1 MMKKVNTQNVEQA
14 VAEESKQASGKYG
27 EKEFSYGYYSKV
39 LNKPFDTLEELC
51 KEEQEFLA
59 AEEAKKQATE
69 ARKNQ
74 AAEVEKA
81 FKELNAAKLV
91 YNKEVT
97 ALYSEL
103 AKNIEVAKA
112 NYNESLKKANEKLD
126 AAQLTYNEALNKFI
140 EDHPTGYHLT
150 LKDGDNVVTIR
161 SNTAADA
168 AEAFVGED
176 FTKKF
181 FDSFFKFLK

>member
-1 MMKKVNTQNVEQA
+1 MMKKINEQKQQEQ
-14 VAEESKQASGKYG
+14 VKAEDSGQASSK
-27 EKEFSYGYYSKV
+27 SRDYGYYSKV

-51 KEEQEFLA
+51 EAEQEFLA
-59 AEEAKKQATE
+59 VEEAKKRAAE
-69 ARKNQ
+69 ARKNK
-74 AAEVEKA
+74 AAVVEKA

-91 YNKEVT
+91 YNEEVT
-97 ALYSEL
+97 ALYADL
-103 AKNIEVAKA
+103 AKNIEAAKVA
-112 NYNESLKKANEKLD
+112 YNEGIKKSNEKLD
-126 AAQLTYNEALNKFI
+126 TAQVTYNEALNKFI
-140 EDHPTGYHLT
+140 EEHPEGYHLT

-161 SNTAADA
+161 SNNV

>member
-1 MMKKVNTQNVEQA
+1 MAMKKIQNDTCCQ
-14 VAEESKQASGKYG
+14 KSGQYG
-27 EKEFSYGYYSKV
+27 QTEPLNYGYYSRV
-39 LNKPFDTLEELC
+39 LEKPFDTLEELR

-59 AEEAKKQATE
+59 AEEAKRQAAE

-74 AAEVEKA
+74 AAVVEKA

-91 YNKEVT
+91 YNEEVT

-103 AKNIEVAKA
+103 AKNIEAAKVA
-112 NYNESLKKANEKLD
+112 YNEGIKKSNEKLD
-126 AAQLTYNEALNKFI
+126 VAQGTYNEALNKFI
-140 EDHPTGYHLT
+140 EEHPEGYHLT

-161 SNTAADA
+161 SNNAT
-168 AEAFVGED
+168 EATIGED

>member
-1 MMKKVNTQNVEQA
+1 MAMKKIQNDTCCQ
-14 VAEESKQASGKYG
+14 KSGQYG
-27 EKEFSYGYYSKV
+27 QTEPLNYGYYSRV
-39 LNKPFDTLEELC
+39 LEKPFDTLEELR

-59 AEEAKKQATE
+59 AEEAKRQAAE

-74 AAEVEKA
+74 AAVVEKA

-91 YNKEVT
+91 YNEEVT

-103 AKNIEVAKA
+103 AKNIEAAKVA
-112 NYNESLKKANEKLD
+112 YNEGIKKSNEKLD
-126 AAQLTYNEALNKFI
+126 AAQGTYNEALNKFI
-140 EDHPTGYHLT
+140 EEHPEGYHLT

-161 SNTAADA
+161 SNNAT
-168 AEAFVGED
+168 EATIGED

-181 FDSFFKFLK
+181 FDSFYKFFK

>member
-1 MMKKVNTQNVEQA
+1 MMKKVNTQNVKQT
-14 VAEESKQASGKYG
+14 VAEDSGQASGNCG

-39 LNKPFDTLEELC
+39 LNKPFDTLEELR

-59 AEEAKKQATE
+59 VEEAKRQAAE
-69 ARKNQ
+69 ARKNK
-74 AAEVEKA
+74 AAVVEKA

-91 YNKEVT
+91 YNEEVT

-103 AKNIEVAKA
+103 AKNIEAAKVA
-112 NYNESLKKANEKLD
+112 YNEGIKKSNEKLD
-126 AAQLTYNEALNKFI
+126 TAQVTYNEALNKFI
-140 EDHPTGYHLT
+140 EEHPEGYHLT

-161 SNTAADA
+161 SNNA
-168 AEAFVGED
+168 AEAFIGED